1 MTEQTSAKNTSLEA
15 SLIGLLD
22 RTLILP
28 STSVVE
34 VVSISMPQVV
44 TKMPRWFL
52 GFLPWQGLR
61 IPFIS
66 FEAICGSTFKIN
78 ASSNILILKTTT
90 KSLQSKFLAIL
101 IQNTPINCTVTEE
114 AIMDVVGELSSYE
127 LETVRINDYIAKIPN
142 IPALEK
148 LLIETGVLN

>member
-1 MTEQTSAKNTSLEA
+1 MTEPTSTVKTSLEA
-15 SLIGLLD
+15 SLISLLD

-28 STSVVE
+28 TTAVVE
-34 VVSISMPQVV
+34 VVPISMPQVV

-52 GFLPWQGLR
+52 GFLPWQALR

-66 FEAICGSTFKIN
+66 FEAVCGSGFRISAN
-78 ASSNILILKTTT
+78 SNILILKTTT
-90 KSLQSKFLAIL
+90 KSLQSKFIALL
-101 IQNTPINCTVTEE
+101 IQDTPINCTVTDE

-127 LETVRINDYIAKIPN
+127 LDTIRINDHVAKIPN

-148 LLIETGVLN
+148 LLIDTGVLN

>member
-1 MTEQTSAKNTSLEA
+1 MTEQKSAKKTSLEA
-15 SLIGLLD
+15 SLISLLD

-28 STSVVE
+28 STAVVE

-44 TKMPRWFL
+44 AKMPRWFL

-90 KSLQSKFLAIL
+90 ESLQSKFFAIL
-101 IQNTPINCTVTEE
+101 IQNTPINCTVTAE
-114 AIMDVVGELSSYE
+114 AIMDVVGELSRYE
-127 LETVRINDYIAKIPN
+127 LETIRINDHIAKIPN

-148 LLIETGVLN
+148 LLIDTGVLN